1 MSNDIASPVAPPPAS
16 TPPGPW
22 LWPPPEQ
29 PSALSRLFGRLRK
42 RRALGPGMALYLL
55 SPVVA
60 ELCSGATPWYSYIFF
75 GPMLCLMYGGGAIL
89 IREMTLRWGKGW
101 PTILALGVAY
111 AIAEEGIAV
120 RTFFDRTAPVVK
132 PLGDYGWFGGT
143 NWVWDV
149 HLSLYHAIISIAV
162 PIFLVMLA
170 YPARRNQPW
179 IGDRWL
185 KKAAVGYVGVIVFWL
200 VVYKTPVDGGYI
212 LAGLAVIA
220 ALIWLARRLPASI
233 ELPAWPD
240 RSPGSGRAP
249 TPKRVA
255 IVAFAATFG
264 IFAMDWG
271 RGLGLPAVGAIAI
284 MLASSAV
291 AGWWFVRGS
300 RRPGWTDRQRYA
312 IAAGIFFFLPLIS
325 PIIEL
330 SGEHGQIIVGI
341 VTGWL
346 LVRTWRRLRARE
358 AEELEVR
365 ATEGRAATSSED
377 RAAQPAA
384 PLMPAPARRPTSAC

>member
-1 MSNDIASPVAPPPAS
+1 
-16 TPPGPW
+16 
-22 LWPPPEQ
+22 
-29 PSALSRLFGRLRK
+29 
-42 RRALGPGMALYLL
+42 MALYLL

-75 GPMLCLMYGGGAIL
+75 GWMLCLMYGGGAIL
-89 IREMTLRWGKGW
+89 IREMTLRWGKDW

-132 PLGDYGWFGGT
+132 PLGDYGWFAGT

-149 HLSLYHAIISIAV
+149 HLSLYHAIVSIAV

-170 YPARRNQPW
+170 YPGRRNEPW
-179 IGDRWL
+179 VSDRWL

-212 LAGLAVIA
+212 IASLAAIVG
-220 ALIWLARRLPASI
+220 LIWLARRLPASI
-233 ELPAWPD
+233 KLPAIIQRW
-240 RSPGSGRAP
+240 SGSGPAP
-249 TPKRVA
+249 TPRRVA
-255 IVAFAATFG
+255 IVAFTACFG
-264 IFAMDWG
+264 VFWMDWG
-271 RGLGLPAVGAIAI
+271 RGLGLPAGGAVAA
-284 MLASSAV
+284 MLAISAV
-291 AGWWFVRGS
+291 TGWWFVRGS

-312 IAAGIFFFLPLIS
+312 IAAGIFFFLPVIS
-325 PIIEL
+325 PIMEM
-330 SGEHGQIIVGI
+330 SGEHGQLIVGI

-358 AEELEVR
+358 AEEPAV
-365 ATEGRAATSSED
+365 AGKVGRAATFSENGVT
-377 RAAQPAA
+377 QPAA